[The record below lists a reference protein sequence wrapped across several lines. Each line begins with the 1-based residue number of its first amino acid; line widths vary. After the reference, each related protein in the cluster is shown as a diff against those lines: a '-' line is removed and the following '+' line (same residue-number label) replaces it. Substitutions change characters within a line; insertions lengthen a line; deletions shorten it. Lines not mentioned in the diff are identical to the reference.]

1 MPQFNPWN
9 NNRFGFPRKD
19 APAFQREWKSA
30 NVSAVVVAEDLDAHD
45 AVVNTAV
52 AGEKV
57 STLYVWGMTL
67 CSESGNPQVV
77 RVADEDGKLITILI
91 ASNGG
96 PSMLQL
102 STPIQVPVDKKI
114 IFQRVTNSAASAD
127 TWLTL
132 QTVSANLNYEKE

>member
-1 MPQFNPWN
+1 M
-9 NNRFGFPRKD
+9 
-19 APAFQREWKSA
+19 
-30 NVSAVVVAEDLDAHD
+30 
-45 AVVNTAV
+45 
-52 AGEKV
+52 
-57 STLYVWGMTL
+57 WGIPL
-67 CSESGNPQVV
+67 CSESADPQVV
-77 RVADEDGKLITILI
+77 RVADEDGKLLTILI

-114 IFQRVTNSAASAD
+114 IFQRVTISGEDDN